1 MNPKAIDTLN
11 ILKAKIRKILPKIQ
25 NKSKDVQ
32 RRIEYHNLI
41 SARSTFKWKIVF
53 QKLGLC
59 YVTFDF

>member
-11 ILKAKIRKILPKIQ
+11 ILKAKIRQILPKIQ

-41 SARSTFKWKIVF
+41 SARSTFKFEDCFSKPW
-53 QKLGLC
+53 LLLC
-59 YVTFDF
+59 HI